1 MALTWKD
8 TGTIAET
15 LYDNDP
21 DLDPTTLRFT
31 ELHDMCARSPASRM
45 IPRNPLKRFSK
56 RSCRRGSMS
65 VSNACRARR

>member
-31 ELHDMCARSPASRM
+31 ELRDMVCALPG
-45 IPRNPLKRFSK
+45 FSDDPEK
-56 RSCRRGSMS
+56 SSEAILEAILQAWLDERE
-65 VSNACRARR
+65 

>member
-31 ELHDMCARSPASRM
+31 GLHDMVCALPG
-45 IPRNPLKRFSK
+45 FSDDPEK
-56 RSCRRGSMS
+56 SSEAILEAILQAWLDERE
-65 VSNACRARR
+65 

>member
-31 ELHDMCARSPASRM
+31 ELHDMVCALPGFSDDPEKSS
-45 IPRNPLKRFSK
+45 KRFSK
-56 RSCRRGSMS
+56 RFCRRGSMS

>member
-21 DLDPTTLRFT
+21 DLDPTTLRCT
-31 ELHDMCARSPASRM
+31 ELHDMVCALPG
-45 IPRNPLKRFSK
+45 FSDDPEK
-56 RSCRRGSMS
+56 SSEAILEAILQAWLDERE
-65 VSNACRARR
+65 

>member
-31 ELHDMCARSPASRM
+31 ELHDMVCE
-45 IPRNPLKRFSK
+45 I
-56 RSCRRGSMS
+56 G
-65 VSNACRARR
+65 RAHV